1 MKRQEVAEHKVVEKN
16 RTKEIMKTWETKM
29 VIMKIDHKQHEIK
42 GTQEVDHKIQE
53 IDLRQLVNI
62 KAKRDR
68 TKMTIEKLISR
79 RREKP

>member
-42 GTQEVDHKIQE
+42 GTQEEDHKIQE

-68 TKMTIEKLISR
+68 TKMIIEELISR